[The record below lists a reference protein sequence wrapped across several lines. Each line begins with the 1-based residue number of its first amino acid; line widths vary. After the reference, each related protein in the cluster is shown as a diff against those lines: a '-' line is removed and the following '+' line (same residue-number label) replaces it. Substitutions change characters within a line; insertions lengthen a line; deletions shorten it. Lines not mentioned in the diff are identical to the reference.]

1 MKSAFRTMIQELVL
15 SGKIIIKYCSPST
28 SSGNIMKDCIFC
40 TIVAGEIPAEK
51 VFEND
56 KVLAFLSI
64 APINP
69 GHALVIPKAHH
80 ENLVDT
86 EDGLLCEII
95 LTVKKLAP
103 VIVKAMGADGYNLG
117 VNSGAAA
124 GQIVFHTHFH
134 IIPRF
139 SGDNYINPREK
150 KPYEDGKMEKAGEK
164 IRGQL
169 H

>member
-1 MKSAFRTMIQELVL
+1 MENCV
-15 SGKIIIKYCSPST
+15 
-28 SSGNIMKDCIFC
+28 FC
-40 TIVAGEIPAEK
+40 KIVAGEISAEK

-56 KVLAFLSI
+56 KVLAFMDNFPS
-64 APINP
+64 NP
-69 GHALVIPKAHH
+69 GHTLVIPKAHH

-103 VIVKAMGADGYNLG
+103 KIVKAMGAEGYNLG

-139 SGDNYINPREK
+139 SGDGRTHRDK
-150 KPYEDGKMEKAGEK
+150 KPYKEGEMAEVVEK
-164 IRGQL
+164 IRKL
-169 H
+169 L